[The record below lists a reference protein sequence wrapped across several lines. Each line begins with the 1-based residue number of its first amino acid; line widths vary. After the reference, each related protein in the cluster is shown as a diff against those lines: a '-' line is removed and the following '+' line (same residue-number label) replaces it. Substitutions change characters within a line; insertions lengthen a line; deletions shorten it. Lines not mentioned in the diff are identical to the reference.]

1 MKIKS
6 IRVANFKS
14 FNDCTIE
21 LKDFNVIIGANASG
35 KSNFVQIF
43 RFIKDIQKHGL
54 ENAISLQG
62 GIEYLRNTNIGASQ
76 DFLLEIIFKPELS
89 TRVVRSEKE
98 KNEKFGIQIYE
109 VTYKFAIEFYKRKIG
124 IKSIKEDKLTLKS
137 NFVKIIQKKGSG
149 YQNEKIEEGEM
160 ILTNSPKGLQFKN
173 NFSQQDLIDFD
184 RIIPSIFL
192 REKLKSKKSNL
203 LVLETPFFWLLFP
216 TTMKE
221 QFASIGIFDFDPK
234 LPKKATPITGKVEL
248 DEDGGNLAIVLNKLL
263 EDNENK
269 RKLANIIRDLLPFI
283 SELDVEKFA
292 DKSLMFTLQEIYS
305 KKAHYLP
312 ASLISDGTINI
323 IALVI
328 ALYFDKAALA
338 IIEEPE
344 RNIHPHLISR
354 VVEMMKEASQN
365 KQIIVTTHNPE
376 IVKYADLEDIILIS
390 RQDDGFSCVS
400 RPADLATVKTFL
412 ENEIGIEELY
422 VQNLLGI
429 GV

>member
-6 IRVANFKS
+6 IRIANFKS
-14 FNDCTIE
+14 FRDCTIE
-21 LKDFNVIIGANASG
+21 LNDFNIIIGANASG

-62 GIEYLRNTNIGASQ
+62 GIEYLRNNNIGASQ
-76 DFLLEIIFKPELS
+76 DFLLEIIFLPEPS
-89 TRVVRSEKE
+89 TRGVQDRI
-98 KNEKFGIQIYE
+98 GIQTSE
-109 VTYKFAIEFYKRKIG
+109 VIYKFAIEFYKRKIG
-124 IKSIKEDKLTLKS
+124 IKSIKEDNLTLKV
-137 NFVKIIQKKGSG
+137 NLVRIVQKKGLENQ
-149 YQNEKIEEGEM
+149 YEKVEEGEM
-160 ILTNSPKGLQFKN
+160 ILTNSSKGLVFKN
-173 NFSQQDLIDFD
+173 SFSQQDLIDVGN
-184 RIIPSIFL
+184 IIPLIFL
-192 REKLKSKKSNL
+192 KEKLKSNSL
-203 LVLETPFFWLLFP
+203 LLETPFLRWLLSP
-216 TTMKE
+216 IIIE
-221 QFASIGIFDFDPK
+221 QLGSIGIFDFDPK

-248 DEDGGNLAIVLNKLL
+248 DEDGGNLAIVLKKIL

-269 RKLANIIRDLLPFI
+269 RKLANIIKDLLPFI

-292 DKSLMFTLQEIYS
+292 DKSLMFTLKEIYS

-312 ASLISDGTINI
+312 ASFISDGTINI

-354 VVEMMKEASQN
+354 VVEMMKEASHN

-376 IVKYADLEDIILIS
+376 IVKYADLKDIILIS

-400 RPADLATVKTFL
+400 RPADLETVKAFL

-429 GV
+429 GG